1 MVCHAAFASARLPL
15 KCLGLVRNH
24 TGGYNVSADHDLA
37 IRWNDDISSVRHLRH
52 TGSVPIWA
60 FPRSFRCP
68 GGVVAIISQNNDI
81 RLMFRATA
89 IHGPQRVKLANG
101 KSRLNGDVIKFDKRA
116 MREPRPLIRAPFRG
130 WYAVGAFRYF
140 NAAKM
145 RPILVGDSVRSSGDY
160 IEDFLGKSSGVIF
173 RPHLEGIPGLSR
185 GHPEATLVDQYVT
198 WMGERNRFGHNY
210 IRDAGLF
217 VDLFD
222 LTHWQLLEAKATAS
236 REAIRMA
243 IGQLRDYRRYY
254 PRRRPSLA
262 VLVSSR
268 PSANCIK
275 LLTDNRIAAVWRTA
289 GGKFS
294 SRRWQA

>member
-1 MVCHAAFASARLPL
+1 MSAFHFCMVCHAAFASARLPL

-116 MREPRPLIRAPFRG
+116 MREPRPLIRAPFRR

-145 RPILVGDSVRSSGDY
+145 RPILVGDSVRFSVTTSRISWANPPASSFVL
-160 IEDFLGKSSGVIF
+160 IWRAF
-173 RPHLEGIPGLSR
+173 RGCLVGIR
-185 GHPEATLVDQYVT
+185 
-198 WMGERNRFGHNY
+198 
-210 IRDAGLF
+210 
-217 VDLFD
+217 
-222 LTHWQLLEAKATAS
+222 K
-236 REAIRMA
+236 
-243 IGQLRDYRRYY
+243 RR
-254 PRRRPSLA
+254 L
-262 VLVSSR
+262 
-268 PSANCIK
+268 
-275 LLTDNRIAAVWRTA
+275 
-289 GGKFS
+289 
-294 SRRWQA
+294 